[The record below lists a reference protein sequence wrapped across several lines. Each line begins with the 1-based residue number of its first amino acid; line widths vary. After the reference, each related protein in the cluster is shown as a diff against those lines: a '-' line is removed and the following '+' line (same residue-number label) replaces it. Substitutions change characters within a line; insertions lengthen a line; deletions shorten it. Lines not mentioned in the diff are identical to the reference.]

1 MPTEHIRNPQTEAL
15 LEMLKLPYNL
25 DHRQNQ
31 NQRIDSGTS
40 AEQERQERL
49 LSGGSQSQPLPP
61 PPTRPVTDA
70 QVVAALSNPEE
81 IDLEDDEDGEDVNEA
96 REEDMGGAMR
106 AGDGRVDQCSVD
118 QDDPMFQP
126 L

>member
-15 LEMLKLPYNL
+15 LDMLKLPYNL
-25 DHRQNQ
+25 EHRQQ
-31 NQRIDSGTS
+31 QQQH
-40 AEQERQERL
+40 QEFNYRPTTEQERL
-49 LSGGSQSQPLPP
+49 LSGSSSKPLPP
-61 PPTRPVTDA
+61 PPERPVTDA

-81 IDLEDDEDGEDVNEA
+81 IDLGEEDDGDDGEG
-96 REEDMGGAMR
+96 REKDGGAGG
-106 AGDGRVDQCSVD
+106 AGGVD

>member
-31 NQRIDSGTS
+31 NQRIDFGTS

-49 LSGGSQSQPLPP
+49 LSGGSQPLPP
-61 PPTRPVTDA
+61 PPMRSVTDA

-81 IDLEDDEDGEDVNEA
+81 IDLDDGEDGNDDKEA
-96 REEDMGGAMR
+96 REEDMGGVVR
-106 AGDGRVDQCSVD
+106 AGEVQVDQCSVD